1 MKNLSCYGSY
11 EGDNLQCIRC
21 NDMDCIRIT
30 DEKME
35 RDVSPMEDL
44 KTACSLLRRSVIE
57 IEGKYSVA
65 TVLSTEIRNFLAL
78 VD

>member
-11 EGDNLQCIRC
+11 DGDNAQCIRC
-21 NDMDCIRIT
+21 NDMDCIHIT

-35 RDVSPMEDL
+35 REVSPMEDL
-44 KTACSLLRRSVIE
+44 QTACSLLRRSVAE
-57 IEGKYSVA
+57 IDSKYGVA